1 MLAIGAIFRRYT
13 PAQMWQKWAPCVWRR
28 SHSLHIKDNLQQFNK
43 LKASQTLFYFIYDS
57 RWQKKLY
64 STEKY
69 DIFGYLIWKKIRPP
83 VVQYEKNNVWSHV
96 INEQF
101 SWDKII
107 AVSFNQNF
115 KEYFVLLGLIY
126 NIK

>member
-1 MLAIGAIFRRYT
+1 MILAKLLQENYLNFFFRT
-13 PAQMWQKWAPCVWRR
+13 
-28 SHSLHIKDNLQQFNK
+28 
-43 LKASQTLFYFIYDS
+43 
-57 RWQKKLY
+57 
-64 STEKY
+64 
-69 DIFGYLIWKKIRPP
+69 
-83 VVQYEKNNVWSHV
+83 YEKNNVWSHV

-126 NIK
+126 NIMG